1 MAKVDIEIVQKIL
14 KESGVDVR
22 MAAEILNQIRD
33 AVAEEA
39 VEREKPAKKQMLV
52 LVSEPEEGLP
62 KDLTG
67 WVVQLLEDDDPKE
80 VADKIVD
87 VAKAF
92 NESPKGQRMPVESFG
107 DAVQSISSKLYRES
121 DLWIKTREPDTWGP
135 IMLPMSSGKS
145 IVTPSGSVTTVLN
158 SPLGMRPKPSRR
170 SDPPNNDRTV
180 EHPAN
185 PTHEASMSASATRAD
200 GFTSPAGRAVRRGS
214 TSRARSS
221 SPPSGTFGTARMP

>member
-33 AVAEEA
+33 AMAEEA

-67 WVVQLLEDDDPKE
+67 WVVQLLEDDDPRE

-92 NESPKGQRMPVESFG
+92 NDSPKGQRMPVESFG
-107 DAVQSISSKLYRES
+107 DAVQGIPGKYYRES
-121 DLWIKTREPDTWGP
+121 DLWIKTREPVRVIP
-135 IMLPMSSGKS
+135 VKNS
-145 IVTPSGSVTTVLN
+145 IG
-158 SPLGMRPKPSRR
+158 RR
-170 SDPPNNDRTV
+170 
-180 EHPAN
+180 
-185 PTHEASMSASATRAD
+185 
-200 GFTSPAGRAVRRGS
+200 RRD
-214 TSRARSS
+214 
-221 SPPSGTFGTARMP
+221 

>member
-14 KESGVDVR
+14 KQSGVDVR

-39 VEREKPAKKQMLV
+39 VEREKPAKKQLLV

-67 WVVQLLEDDDPKE
+67 WVVQLLEDDDPTD
-80 VADKIVD
+80 VADKIVE

-107 DAVQSISSKLYRES
+107 DAVQGIPSKFYRES
-121 DLWIKTREPDTWGP
+121 DLWIKTREPVRVIP
-135 IMLPMSSGKS
+135 VKNS
-145 IVTPSGSVTTVLN
+145 IG
-158 SPLGMRPKPSRR
+158 RR
-170 SDPPNNDRTV
+170 
-180 EHPAN
+180 
-185 PTHEASMSASATRAD
+185 
-200 GFTSPAGRAVRRGS
+200 RRD
-214 TSRARSS
+214 
-221 SPPSGTFGTARMP
+221 

>member
-1 MAKVDIEIVQKIL
+1 MLGITPASLAGLVGVSWWPMAKVDIEVVQKIL

-22 MAAEILNQIRD
+22 VAAAILNQIRD
-33 AVAEEA
+33 AVAEEV

-121 DLWIKTREPDTWGP
+121 DLWIKTREPVRIIP
-135 IMLPMSSGKS
+135 VKNS
-145 IVTPSGSVTTVLN
+145 IG
-158 SPLGMRPKPSRR
+158 RR
-170 SDPPNNDRTV
+170 
-180 EHPAN
+180 
-185 PTHEASMSASATRAD
+185 
-200 GFTSPAGRAVRRGS
+200 RRD
-214 TSRARSS
+214 
-221 SPPSGTFGTARMP
+221 

>member
-1 MAKVDIEIVQKIL
+1 MAKVELETVQKIL
-14 KESGVDVR
+14 KENGVDVR
-22 MAAEILNQIRD
+22 LAAAILNQLRD

-92 NESPKGQRMPVESFG
+92 NESPKGQRVPVESFG
-107 DAVQSISSKLYRES
+107 DAVQSIAGKLFKES
-121 DLWIKTREPDTWGP
+121 DLWIKTREPVRIIP
-135 IMLPMSSGKS
+135 VKNS
-145 IVTPSGSVTTVLN
+145 IG
-158 SPLGMRPKPSRR
+158 RR
-170 SDPPNNDRTV
+170 
-180 EHPAN
+180 
-185 PTHEASMSASATRAD
+185 
-200 GFTSPAGRAVRRGS
+200 RRD
-214 TSRARSS
+214 
-221 SPPSGTFGTARMP
+221 

>member
-67 WVVQLLEDDDPKE
+67 WVVQLLEDDDPKD

-107 DAVQSISSKLYRES
+107 DAVQGIPSKFYRES
-121 DLWIKTREPDTWGP
+121 DLWIKTREPVRVIP
-135 IMLPMSSGKS
+135 VKNS
-145 IVTPSGSVTTVLN
+145 IG
-158 SPLGMRPKPSRR
+158 RR
-170 SDPPNNDRTV
+170 
-180 EHPAN
+180 
-185 PTHEASMSASATRAD
+185 
-200 GFTSPAGRAVRRGS
+200 RRD
-214 TSRARSS
+214 
-221 SPPSGTFGTARMP
+221 

>member
-1 MAKVDIEIVQKIL
+1 MAKVDLETVQKIL
-14 KESGVDVR
+14 KSNGVDVR
-22 MAAEILNQIRD
+22 LAAAILNQLRD

-92 NESPKGQRMPVESFG
+92 NESPKGQRVPVESFG
-107 DAVQSISSKLYRES
+107 DAVQSIAGKLFKES
-121 DLWIKTREPDTWGP
+121 DLWIKTREPVRIIP
-135 IMLPMSSGKS
+135 VKNS
-145 IVTPSGSVTTVLN
+145 IG
-158 SPLGMRPKPSRR
+158 RR
-170 SDPPNNDRTV
+170 
-180 EHPAN
+180 
-185 PTHEASMSASATRAD
+185 
-200 GFTSPAGRAVRRGS
+200 RRD
-214 TSRARSS
+214 
-221 SPPSGTFGTARMP
+221 

>member
-14 KESGVDVR
+14 KQSGVDVR

-80 VADKIVD
+80 VADKIVE

-107 DAVQSISSKLYRES
+107 DAVQSISSKFYKES
-121 DLWIKTREPDTWGP
+121 DLWIKTREPVRVIP
-135 IMLPMSSGKS
+135 VKNS
-145 IVTPSGSVTTVLN
+145 IG
-158 SPLGMRPKPSRR
+158 RR
-170 SDPPNNDRTV
+170 
-180 EHPAN
+180 
-185 PTHEASMSASATRAD
+185 
-200 GFTSPAGRAVRRGS
+200 RRD
-214 TSRARSS
+214 
-221 SPPSGTFGTARMP
+221 

>member
-1 MAKVDIEIVQKIL
+1 LQLLAIGFGFPRLAPERPDPELLVSVAVTRHPIICPSQSSGLRFPFDWRPLGLLGITPASLGRTLGVSWWPMAKVDIDIVQKIL

-22 MAAEILNQIRD
+22 VAAEILNQIRD

-80 VADKIVD
+80 VATKIVD

-92 NESPKGQRMPVESFG
+92 NESPKGQRVPVESFG
-107 DAVQSISSKLYRES
+107 DAVQSISGKLFKES
-121 DLWIKTREPDTWGP
+121 DLWIKTREPVRIIP
-135 IMLPMSSGKS
+135 VKNS
-145 IVTPSGSVTTVLN
+145 IG
-158 SPLGMRPKPSRR
+158 RR
-170 SDPPNNDRTV
+170 
-180 EHPAN
+180 
-185 PTHEASMSASATRAD
+185 
-200 GFTSPAGRAVRRGS
+200 RRD
-214 TSRARSS
+214 
-221 SPPSGTFGTARMP
+221 

>member
-33 AVAEEA
+33 AMAEEA

-92 NESPKGQRMPVESFG
+92 NDSPKGQRMPVESFG
-107 DAVQSISSKLYRES
+107 DAVQGIPGKYYRES
-121 DLWIKTREPDTWGP
+121 DLWIKTREPVRVIP
-135 IMLPMSSGKS
+135 VKNS
-145 IVTPSGSVTTVLN
+145 IG
-158 SPLGMRPKPSRR
+158 RR
-170 SDPPNNDRTV
+170 
-180 EHPAN
+180 
-185 PTHEASMSASATRAD
+185 
-200 GFTSPAGRAVRRGS
+200 RRD
-214 TSRARSS
+214 
-221 SPPSGTFGTARMP
+221 

>member
-1 MAKVDIEIVQKIL
+1 MLGITPASLAGVVGVSWGPMAKVDIEVVQKIL

-22 MAAEILNQIRD
+22 VAAEILNQIRD

-80 VADKIVD
+80 VAAKIVD

-92 NESPKGQRMPVESFG
+92 NESPKGQRVPVESFG
-107 DAVQSISSKLYRES
+107 DAVQSISSKLYKES
-121 DLWIKTREPDTWGP
+121 DLWIKTREPVRIIP
-135 IMLPMSSGKS
+135 VKNS
-145 IVTPSGSVTTVLN
+145 IG
-158 SPLGMRPKPSRR
+158 RR
-170 SDPPNNDRTV
+170 
-180 EHPAN
+180 
-185 PTHEASMSASATRAD
+185 
-200 GFTSPAGRAVRRGS
+200 RRD
-214 TSRARSS
+214 
-221 SPPSGTFGTARMP
+221 

>member
-67 WVVQLLEDDDPKE
+67 WVVQLLEDDDPKD

-107 DAVQSISSKLYRES
+107 DAVQGIPSKFYRES
-121 DLWIKTREPDTWGP
+121 DLWIKTREPVRVIP
-135 IMLPMSSGKS
+135 VKNS
-145 IVTPSGSVTTVLN
+145 IG
-158 SPLGMRPKPSRR
+158 RHRR
-170 SDPPNNDRTV
+170 D
-180 EHPAN
+180 
-185 PTHEASMSASATRAD
+185 
-200 GFTSPAGRAVRRGS
+200 
-214 TSRARSS
+214 
-221 SPPSGTFGTARMP
+221 